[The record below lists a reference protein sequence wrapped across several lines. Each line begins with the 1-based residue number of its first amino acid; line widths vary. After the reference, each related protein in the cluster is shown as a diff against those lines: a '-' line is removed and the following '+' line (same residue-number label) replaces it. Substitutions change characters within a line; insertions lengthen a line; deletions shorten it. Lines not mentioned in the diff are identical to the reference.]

1 MSDGSIIEILTDRLF
16 MSNEEEL
23 MHVLGWNSII
33 NLWRVQEAIEMKDI
47 IDCFKVV
54 DANLQSLQLAGNKKT
69 IQYAVGSW
77 VLEPDPIEGPGLHG
91 GILSYNYLSDAKW
104 LANYVRHHP
113 NPTLRKQ
120 ARIFKAVARGM
131 LHTRCRKR
139 GSPYTFKTREIMLA
153 EELLGG
159 S

>member
-1 MSDGSIIEILTDRLF
+1 MSDDGIIEILTDRPF
-16 MSNEEEL
+16 ETNEEEL

-33 NLWRVQEAIEMKDI
+33 NLWRVQEAIEMKAT

-54 DANLQSLQLAGNKKT
+54 DENLQSLRLAGNKKT
-69 IQYAVGSW
+69 IQYGIGEW
-77 VLEPDPIEGPGLHG
+77 VSEPEPIEGPGLHG

-104 LANYVRHHP
+104 LANYVKSHP
-113 NPTLRKQ
+113 NSILRKK
-120 ARIFKAVARGM
+120 ARMFKAIARGM

-139 GSPYTFKTREIMLA
+139 GSPYTFKTREIMLT